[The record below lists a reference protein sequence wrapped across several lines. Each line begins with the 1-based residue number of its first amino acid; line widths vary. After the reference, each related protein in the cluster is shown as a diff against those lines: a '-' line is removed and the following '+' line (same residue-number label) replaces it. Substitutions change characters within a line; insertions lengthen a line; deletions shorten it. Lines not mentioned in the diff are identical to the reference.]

1 MWVTDAG
8 SKGSSSSPWNGRP
21 ANLDVYL
28 NAMLAFAGHPS
39 QSVNMT
45 ANELWN
51 KFFRHAEI
59 AKDELFKTY
68 VPKWT
73 EAALKKAVKV
83 GSPCRSDHPS
93 CAYSKLD
100 FDEEHE
106 FSAFFAKYR
115 VILFEGVRIVSAL
128 DPTVTYHCAEAWLK
142 EALSRQQQQ
151 QQQQQQSKAP
161 CTTESPEYLELEAIS
176 QCLDNILSKLGAAQL
191 ETVLAPALALAQA
204 CLDYSTPDPAL
215 ASVTL
220 SCVSALFPA
229 VSTRPDTMLLQMM
242 NKIFACVT
250 FTGAGGAAAD
260 MTQVSRETRM
270 LRRHGCAL
278 LVKMAMR
285 QPRSLLPMF
294 DHLRNTVVQMRAQ
307 GQVSE
312 VIGGFIF
319 IMNYDPLDNFQ
330 CLTEILSLYLTLRNV
345 NNPGEY

>member
-1 MWVTDAG
+1 MAHNRLESHVY
-8 SKGSSSSPWNGRP
+8 SFFHSP
-21 ANLDVYL
+21 
-28 NAMLAFAGHPS
+28 
-39 QSVNMT
+39 
-45 ANELWN
+45 
-51 KFFRHAEI
+51 
-59 AKDELFKTY
+59 
-68 VPKWT
+68 
-73 EAALKKAVKV
+73 KV

-128 DPTVTYHCAEAWLK
+128 DPQVTYHCTEAWLK
-142 EALSRQQQQ
+142 DALSR
-151 QQQQQQSKAP
+151 QQQQQSKAP

-204 CLDYSTPDPAL
+204 CLDYTTPDPAL

-250 FTGAGGAAAD
+250 FTGGAAD
-260 MTQVSRETRM
+260 MTQVSDGSIQYFR
-270 LRRHGCAL
+270 
-278 LVKMAMR
+278 
-285 QPRSLLPMF
+285 
-294 DHLRNTVVQMRAQ
+294 
-307 GQVSE
+307 
-312 VIGGFIF
+312 
-319 IMNYDPLDNFQ
+319 
-330 CLTEILSLYLTLRNV
+330 
-345 NNPGEY
+345 

>member
-1 MWVTDAG
+1 MQEV
-8 SKGSSSSPWNGRP
+8 
-21 ANLDVYL
+21 
-28 NAMLAFAGHPS
+28 
-39 QSVNMT
+39 
-45 ANELWN
+45 
-51 KFFRHAEI
+51 
-59 AKDELFKTY
+59 
-68 VPKWT
+68 
-73 EAALKKAVKV
+73 
-83 GSPCRSDHPS
+83 
-93 CAYSKLD
+93 
-100 FDEEHE
+100 
-106 FSAFFAKYR
+106 
-115 VILFEGVRIVSAL
+115 
-128 DPTVTYHCAEAWLK
+128 
-142 EALSRQQQQ
+142 LSR
-151 QQQQQQSKAP
+151 QQQSKAP

-250 FTGAGGAAAD
+250 FTGGAAAD